1 MDHGVLFTLVAIGLL
16 LFGVFSLVMARYRT
30 VPDLGPDGLKPSF
43 RS

>member
-1 MDHGVLFTLVAIGLL
+1 LVAAGLL

-30 VPDLGPDGLKPSF
+30 IRDEDVIARLKAEV